1 MLRSA
6 NAPLPADAV
15 ENAAPP
21 VLRAIGTSP
30 NADLDIRLR
39 AAERAALAGA
49 VDVER
54 LAQIYMSIEFDETEL
69 NNALS
74 AAQQNWTPRGRA
86 LLYRSARRQTVPTAK
101 AAVIQKAFEL
111 ARTDGQVLL
120 LVRLYRD
127 LLKSIPVSAD
137 MAWFAGEAAKGLLA
151 LGERDAARPWV
162 TLLRERQLR
171 DPEARVARDRLWA
184 LGVLAGDDRYRV
196 DDAESMSAWL
206 AALQEG
212 EADLAYD
219 RAGLALVL
227 AQATGNQVPEQYW
240 QTLVQPSQRLP
251 VLVPPPAFWPAIENA
266 AQGLRVGETVLLSI
280 LMLGPDGTLG
290 ADAALLRNVVMA
302 LRAVGLEKDGRTL
315 ALEAALV
322 NGL

>member
-1 MLRSA
+1 
-6 NAPLPADAV
+6 V
-15 ENAAPP
+15 
-21 VLRAIGTSP
+21 G
-30 NADLDIRLR
+30 
-39 AAERAALAGA
+39 
-49 VDVER
+49 
-54 LAQIYMSIEFDETEL
+54 
-69 NNALS
+69 
-74 AAQQNWTPRGRA
+74 
-86 LLYRSARRQTVPTAK
+86 
-101 AAVIQKAFEL
+101 
-111 ARTDGQVLL
+111 
-120 LVRLYRD
+120 
-127 LLKSIPVSAD
+127 
-137 MAWFAGEAAKGLLA
+137 
-151 LGERDAARPWV
+151 
-162 TLLRERQLR
+162 
-171 DPEARVARDRLWA
+171 
-184 LGVLAGDDRYRV
+184 
-196 DDAESMSAWL
+196 DAESMSAWL

-240 QTLVQPSQRLP
+240 QVLVQPPQRLP

-266 AQGLRVGETVLLSI
+266 AQGVRVGETVLLSI